1 MIIIQNK
8 FSSFLLGKNY
18 LAMCIAPFLF
28 VAQGSDIRKLS
39 ETLNHEKIHASQ
51 QLEMLWIPFFLWYSI
66 EYLVRLL
73 IYRNHHQA
81 YMNLSHER
89 EAYSNAGNLNYLK
102 TRKRYSWIKYL
113 RKSTGKNNRNKKNPD

>member
-28 VAQGSDIRKLS
+28 VTRGVDINDMTF
-39 ETLNHEKIHASQ
+39 TLNHEKIHARQ

-66 EYLVRLL
+66 EYLIRLI
-73 IYRNHHQA
+73 IYRSHNQA
-81 YMNLSHER
+81 YMNLTHEK
-89 EAYSNAGNLNYLK
+89 EAYSNAVNLNYLQ
-102 TRKRYSWIKYL
+102 TRKPFSWIKYL
-113 RKSTGKNNRNKKNPD
+113 RNSSRKNQGKK